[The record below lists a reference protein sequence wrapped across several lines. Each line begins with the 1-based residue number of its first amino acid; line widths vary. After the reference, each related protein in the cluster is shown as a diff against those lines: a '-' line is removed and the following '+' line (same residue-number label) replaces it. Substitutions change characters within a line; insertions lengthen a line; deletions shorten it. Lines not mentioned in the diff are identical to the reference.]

1 MMVIRR
7 LLAFLATFTLV
18 SCAVLPV
25 AELTTY
31 SEAYASAKT
40 AGDLILDEVAAVF
53 PQSDD
58 PKAGPR
64 CDVNPA
70 TGFRPCFSVAQA
82 LGDGRGGPAEPVD
95 IRVRRLALEVIAA
108 YNQMLVDVAEGRS
121 AKVVNSRIDAL
132 SEFAAAL
139 TGLAPGVTSTVAAI
153 PFDAVKSIVTRLENA
168 RATNAAA
175 RSVVEAA
182 PDVRRLLRFMIN
194 DTPALYRLYVV
205 QYEGQ
210 LGQALIDL
218 KRAQLRGNTA
228 EADRLQQVVNNLR
241 DPSGSANKARAF
253 EQALTTYVKVL
264 DQTDKAIVELVE
276 AITLSDLSPVERATG
291 FVKRATETRLLIEE
305 LEADIRNLRS
315 AGR

>member
-1 MMVIRR
+1 M
-7 LLAFLATFTLV
+7 
-18 SCAVLPV
+18 
-25 AELTTY
+25 
-31 SEAYASAKT
+31 
-40 AGDLILDEVAAVF
+40 
-53 PQSDD
+53 
-58 PKAGPR
+58 
-64 CDVNPA
+64 NPA

-82 LGDGRGGPAEPVD
+82 LGDSRGGPAEPVD

-168 RATNAAA
+168 RASNAAA

-194 DTPALYRLYVV
+194 DTPALYRLYVE

-218 KRAQLRGNTA
+218 KRARLRGNTA

-276 AITLSDLSPVERATG
+276 AITLSDSSPVERATG